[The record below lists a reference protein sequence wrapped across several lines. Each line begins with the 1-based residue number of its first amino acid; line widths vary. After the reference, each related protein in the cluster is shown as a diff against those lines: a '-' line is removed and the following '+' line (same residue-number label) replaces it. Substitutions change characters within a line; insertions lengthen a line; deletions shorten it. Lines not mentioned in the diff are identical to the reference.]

1 LIRYAAGLLFL
12 IIYMVWAL
20 ILYPIYVLTDKK
32 VGKYLVRNLFIV
44 VLKICGVKVEVEGL
58 ENVDK
63 NEKYLIVSNHQSVF
77 DIPVIGANLPLNLR
91 IFTKKELSRI
101 PCFGQMLFLYD
112 FTFVD
117 RKNKRQA
124 VRDLKKAVKLMKF
137 YSYLVF
143 PEGTRTKD
151 GSVGKFKSGAFAMA
165 FDTGK
170 KILPIAITGVDR
182 IMKPGQLIVN
192 PGTVKMKILK
202 PVSIEK
208 GESRKEVA
216 NRLQILIAE
225 NVNEEGNY
233 EQSTG

>member
-1 LIRYAAGLLFL
+1 MIRYAAGLLFL
-12 IIYMVWAL
+12 IIYMIWAL
-20 ILYPIYVLTDKK
+20 ILYPFYFFTDKK
-32 VGKYLVRNLFIV
+32 IGKYLVKNLFV
-44 VLKICGVKVEVEGL
+44 VILKLCGVKVEVEGL

-63 NEKYLIVSNHQSVF
+63 NEKYLVVSNHQSVF

-91 IFTKKELSRI
+91 IFAKRELSRI
-101 PCFGQMLFLYD
+101 PFFGQMLLLYD
-112 FTFVD
+112 FSFVD
-117 RKNKRQA
+117 RKNARQA
-124 VRDLKKAVKLMKF
+124 VKDLKKAVKLMKF

-165 FDTGK
+165 FDTGE

-192 PGTVKMKILK
+192 PGIVRMKILE

-208 GESRKEVA
+208 GESRKEIA
-216 NRLQILIAE
+216 DRLQKIIAK
-225 NVNEEGNY
+225 NVNQEVY
-233 EQSTG
+233 DDKS

>member
-1 LIRYAAGLLFL
+1 
-12 IIYMVWAL
+12 MVWAL

-32 VGKYLVRNLFIV
+32 IGKYLVRNLFVV

-58 ENVDK
+58 EFVDE
-63 NEKYLIVSNHQSVF
+63 NEKYLVVSNHQSVF
-77 DIPVIGANLPLNLR
+77 DIPVISANLPLNLR
-91 IFTKKELSRI
+91 IFAKKELSRI
-101 PCFGQMLFLYD
+101 PFFGQMMLLYD
-112 FTFVD
+112 FSFVD

-124 VRDLKKAVKLMKF
+124 VKDLKKAVRLMKF

-165 FDTGK
+165 FETGE

-192 PGTVKMKILK
+192 PGTVKMKVLK
-202 PVSIEK
+202 PISIET
-208 GESRKEVA
+208 GESRKEIA
-216 NRLQILIAE
+216 NRLQILIAK
-225 NVNEEGNY
+225 NVNEEGDD
-233 EQSTG
+233 EQGAG

>member
-1 LIRYAAGLLFL
+1 MIRYAAGVLFL

-20 ILYPIYVLTDKK
+20 ILYPFYVLTDKK
-32 VGKYLVRNLFIV
+32 VGKYVVRNLFIV
-44 VLKICGVKVEVEGL
+44 ILKICGVKVEVEGI
-58 ENVDK
+58 ENVDE
-63 NEKYLIVSNHQSVF
+63 NEKYLVVSNHQSVF
-77 DIPVIGANLPLNLR
+77 DIPVIGAKLPLNLR
-91 IFTKKELSRI
+91 IFAKKELSRI
-101 PCFGQMLFLYD
+101 PCFGQLMLLYD
-112 FTFVD
+112 FSFVD

-165 FDTGK
+165 FDAGE

-192 PGTVKMKILK
+192 PGTVKMKVLE
-202 PVSIEK
+202 PVSIET
-208 GESRKEVA
+208 GESRKEIA
-216 NRLQILIAE
+216 DRLQKIIAK
-225 NVNEEGNY
+225 NVNEEVY
-233 EQSTG
+233 DD